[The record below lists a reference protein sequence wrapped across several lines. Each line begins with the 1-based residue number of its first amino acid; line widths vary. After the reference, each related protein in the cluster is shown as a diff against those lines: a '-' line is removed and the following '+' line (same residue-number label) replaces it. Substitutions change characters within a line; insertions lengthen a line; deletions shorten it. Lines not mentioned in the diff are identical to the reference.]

1 MINNRYEISTCIL
14 LGGGGR
20 IMGAFRLIGDIRALV
35 VALHAANTKEVYEGE
50 IVKDAF
56 GLRSCL
62 YTYRFG
68 ARRGV
73 S

>member
-1 MINNRYEISTCIL
+1 
-14 LGGGGR
+14 
-20 IMGAFRLIGDIRALV
+20 MGAFRLIGDIRALV

-68 ARRGV
+68 ARCGV